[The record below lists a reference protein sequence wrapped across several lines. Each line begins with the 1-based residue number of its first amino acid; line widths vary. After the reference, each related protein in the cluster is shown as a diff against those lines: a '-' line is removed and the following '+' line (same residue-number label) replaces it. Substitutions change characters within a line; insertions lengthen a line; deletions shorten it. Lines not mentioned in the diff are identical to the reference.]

1 MSTPGGR
8 PLNRDEQRER
18 ERAWSAQQKE
28 RERAWTEEHR
38 ERQAV
43 LEVEQREQQRVEFA
57 AQERTAWAQGRRAGL
72 IGHVDVSAP
81 DGEQVRIAVV
91 WLGRFRAT
99 RKPLNDYSPLRSTN
113 ATGEGVLLLIPIAAL
128 IGLDFA
134 LRWAVLA
141 LLGRP
146 RWAVGAAVGDDRGR
160 GGDNNLVLLRTR
172 HRDTALRQASALAD
186 AVERSG
192 RAALTPRLTSRL
204 TPR

>member
-1 MSTPGGR
+1 MTTPGGR
-8 PLNRDEQRER
+8 PLSHDEQRER

-38 ERQAV
+38 KRQAA
-43 LEVEQREQQRVEFA
+43 LEVEQREQERVEFA
-57 AQERTAWAQGRRAGL
+57 ARERTAWALGKRGGR
-72 IGHVDVSAP
+72 IGHLDVTAP

-99 RKPLNDYSPLRSTN
+99 RKPLDDYAPLRHVIPD
-113 ATGEGVLLLIPIAAL
+113 GEGVLLLIPIAAL

-146 RWAVGAAVGDDRGR
+146 RWAVGAAVGDDRGK

-186 AVERSG
+186 AVERTG
-192 RAALTPRLTSRL
+192 RTALTPLTPL